1 MFAGGETIGNLSARE
16 DTALDKQDGNWPIG
30 FRINPR
36 VTTVSDAWI
45 ERFAGVP
52 VAFVSDSMG
61 RSVGTMGLRAYH
73 GDLDAIAVGRAFT
86 VRVRPG
92 DNLMIHKALM
102 LIQPGDMLVIDGAG
116 DTTQALI
123 GGNIVANSIFRKIS
137 GFVIDGAVRDIA
149 ELAVMGMP
157 VWARGHTHRG
167 PSKDGPGEI
176 NVPVTVG
183 GLVVRPGDL
192 VLADADG
199 VVAVAPEDLDPLW
212 PHVEEQIEKEKRL
225 RRTAQEGTGDPE
237 RFNSILRAK
246 GCPV

>member
-1 MFAGGETIGNLSARE
+1 MNKNVST
-16 DTALDKQDGNWPIG
+16 QWPIG

-36 VTTVSDAWI
+36 AEGPSDFWMT
-45 ERFAGVP
+45 RFGKIP
-52 VAFVSDSMG
+52 VAWVSDSMG
-61 RSVGTMGLRAYH
+61 RSVGTIGLRAYH
-73 GDLDAIAVGRAFT
+73 GDLNLISVGRALT

-92 DNLMIHKALM
+92 DNLMIHKALHM
-102 LIQPGDMLVIDGAG
+102 IAPGDMLVIDGGG
-116 DTTQALI
+116 DVSQALI
-123 GGNIVANSIFRKIS
+123 GGNILATALFKKVS

-149 ELAVMGMP
+149 EIATMGMP

-183 GLVVRPGDL
+183 GMTVNPGDL

-199 VVAVAPEDLDPLW
+199 VVSISPADFETLW
-212 PHVEEQIEKEKRL
+212 PRVEDQAKKEATL
-225 RRTAQEGTGDPE
+225 RKAAETGTNDWE
-237 RFNSILRAK
+237 RFDSILRAK

>member
-1 MFAGGETIGNLSARE
+1 VDEQNKG
-16 DTALDKQDGNWPIG
+16 WPIG

-36 VTTVSDAWI
+36 VSTVSDEWLD
-45 ERFAGVP
+45 RFAGVP

-61 RSVGTMGLRAYH
+61 RSVGTIGLKAYH
-73 GDLDAIAVGRAFT
+73 GDLNAIALGRAFT

-102 LIQPGDMLVIDGAG
+102 MVQPRDMLVIDSGG
-116 DTTQALI
+116 DMTQALI
-123 GGNIVANSIFRKIS
+123 GGNIVATSIFRRIS
-137 GFVIDGAVRDIA
+137 GFVIDGSVRDIA

-183 GLVVRPGDL
+183 GLAVQPGDL

-199 VVAVAPEDLDPLW
+199 VVAIAPDDLEALW
-212 PHVEEQIEKEKRL
+212 PRVEAQIRKEKHL
-225 RRTAQEGTGDPE
+225 RKTAEEGTGDPE

>member
-1 MFAGGETIGNLSARE
+1 MNTQAPA
-16 DTALDKQDGNWPIG
+16 QWPIG

-36 VTTVSDAWI
+36 AELVSDEWVR
-45 ERFAGVP
+45 RFAGTP
-52 VAFVSDSMG
+52 VAYVSDSMG
-61 RSVGTMGLRAYH
+61 RSVGTMGLRAFH
-73 GDLDAIAVGRAFT
+73 GDLNLIAVGRAFT

-102 LIQPGDMLVIDGAG
+102 LVEPGDMLVIDGGG
-116 DTTQALI
+116 DGTQALI
-123 GGNIVANSIFRKIS
+123 GGNIVATAIFRKIS

-149 ELAVMGMP
+149 ELAIMGMP
-157 VWARGHTHRG
+157 VWARSTTHRG

-183 GLVVRPGDL
+183 GMAVNPGDL

-199 VVAVAPEDLDPLW
+199 IVAVAPGDLDTLW
-212 PHVEEQIEKEKRL
+212 PHVEEQTSKEEKL
-225 RRTAQEGTGDPE
+225 RKAAQEGTGDPE

>member
-1 MFAGGETIGNLSARE
+1 MDSQTSTE
-16 DTALDKQDGNWPIG
+16 WPIG
-30 FRINPR
+30 YRINPR
-36 VTTVSDAWI
+36 VETVSDDWLN
-45 ERFAGVP
+45 RFKKMP

-73 GDLDAIAVGRAFT
+73 SDLDLIAVGRAFT

-102 LIQPGDMLVIDGAG
+102 LIQPGDMMVIDSGG
-116 DTTQALI
+116 DLTQALI
-123 GGNIVANSIFRKIS
+123 GGNIVATSIFRKIS

-183 GLVVRPGDL
+183 GMAVNPGDL
-192 VLADADG
+192 VVADADG
-199 VVAVAPEDLDPLW
+199 VVAVAPGDLDTLW
-212 PHVEEQIEKEKRL
+212 PRVEDQIRKEAQL
-225 RRTAQEGTGDPE
+225 RKTAQEGTADPE

-246 GCPV
+246 GCPI

>member
-1 MFAGGETIGNLSARE
+1 MDA
-16 DTALDKQDGNWPIG
+16 QDATEWPVG

-36 VTTVSDAWI
+36 AATVSDDWLD
-45 ERFAGVP
+45 RFRSVP

-61 RSVGTMGLRAYH
+61 RSVGTTGLRAYH
-73 GDLDAIAVGRAFT
+73 GDLDRIALGRAFT

-102 LIQPGDMLVIDGAG
+102 LIEPGDMLVIDGGG
-116 DTTQALI
+116 DLSQALI
-123 GGNIVANSIFRKIS
+123 GGNIIATAIFRRIG

-149 ELAVMGMP
+149 ELATMGMP

-176 NVPVTVG
+176 NVSVAVG
-183 GLVVRPGDL
+183 GMAVNPGDL
-192 VLADADG
+192 VIADADG
-199 VVAVAPEDLDPLW
+199 VVAVPPGGLDGLW
-212 PHVEEQIEKEKRL
+212 PRVADQIRKEKHL
-225 RRTAQEGTGDPE
+225 RQTAEEGTGDPE

>member
-1 MFAGGETIGNLSARE
+1 MDSQTSTE
-16 DTALDKQDGNWPIG
+16 WPIG
-30 FRINPR
+30 YRINPR
-36 VTTVSDAWI
+36 VETVSDDWLD
-45 ERFAGVP
+45 RFQKVP

-61 RSVGTMGLRAYH
+61 RSVGTMGLRVYH
-73 GDLDAIAVGRAFT
+73 SDLDLIAVGRAFT

-102 LIQPGDMLVIDGAG
+102 LIQPGDMMVIDSGG
-116 DTTQALI
+116 DLTQALI
-123 GGNIVANSIFRKIS
+123 GGNIVATSIFRKIS

-183 GLVVRPGDL
+183 GMTVNPGDL
-192 VLADADG
+192 VVADADG
-199 VVAVAPEDLDPLW
+199 VVAVAPGDLDTLW
-212 PHVEEQIEKEKRL
+212 PRVEDQIRKEAQL
-225 RRTAQEGTGDPE
+225 RKTAQEGTADPE

-246 GCPV
+246 GCPI